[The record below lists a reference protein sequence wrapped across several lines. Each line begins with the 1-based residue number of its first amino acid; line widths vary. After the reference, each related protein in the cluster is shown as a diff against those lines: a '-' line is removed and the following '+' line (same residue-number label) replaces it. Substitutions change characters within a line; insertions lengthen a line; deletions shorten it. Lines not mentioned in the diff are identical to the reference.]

1 MGPVPGHDRDP
12 TRPTDE
18 VTSTE
23 PIAPAEPTAP
33 PPPGGYASLRRSGGI
48 AWQWVAAAMAILLV
62 AFALG
67 FFIGN
72 QDDEPATRQAG
83 NQRQGGRDGGGG
95 GGQGN
100 RQGDNQQGGNQGGG
114 GQQQGGGGG
123 GRRQACNQALDLGQQ
138 IIQIY
143 KDLLVNRTAITEAL
157 LAEDTARIDALNA
170 AADELLVHGEE
181 VQGQYDQALARCR
194 A

>member
-1 MGPVPGHDRDP
+1 MPDRDP
-12 TRPTDE
+12 TRPTEE

-33 PPPGGYASLRRSGGI
+33 PPPGGYASLRRGGGI
-48 AWQWVAAAMAILLV
+48 AWQWVAAAVAILLV

-72 QDDEPATRQAG
+72 RGDESVTSQAG
-83 NQRQGGRDGGGG
+83 NERQRDGGGG
-95 GGQGN
+95 G
-100 RQGDNQQGGNQGGG
+100 RQGERQGEGQRGGDG
-114 GQQQGGGGG
+114 SGQRGGGG
-123 GRRQACNQALDLGQQ
+123 GRRQACNQALDLGAQT
-138 IIQIY
+138 IDVY
-143 KDLLVNRTAITEAL
+143 KDLLANRNAITEAL
-157 LAEDTARIDALNA
+157 LAEDAARIDALNA

-181 VQGQYDQALARCR
+181 VQTQYDQALARCR